1 MRVAIDAVGRLVIP
15 KSLREELG
23 VSGPADLEL
32 IASDGRLEL
41 TVADVPVR
49 VEQRDGLPVFV
60 TDRPMKPM
68 TVEDTRAVVERTRR

>member
-1 MRVAIDAVGRLVIP
+1 MIP